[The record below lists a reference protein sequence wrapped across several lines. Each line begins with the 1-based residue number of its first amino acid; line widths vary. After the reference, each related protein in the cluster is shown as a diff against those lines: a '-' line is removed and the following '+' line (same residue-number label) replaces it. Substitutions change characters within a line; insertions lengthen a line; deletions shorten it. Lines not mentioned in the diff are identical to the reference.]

1 MSTEEPFMKKL
12 LSFIILLIATRECF
26 KAPCFAMLFPQEI
39 IDQINQELII
49 AYQKDVPQAALS
61 PKSIL
66 RQNVM
71 KLMFVSRNFYQSILD
86 AICNIP
92 DCWDYFEV
100 IIDESS
106 TNRKFDQIIDQCNQC
121 LENNRILP
129 PLVVSICFDRI
140 KFEPHHIQQLEK
152 KLAPF
157 FTYIK
162 RLRFVGVRI
171 LYETSV
177 LSFQNALATFSRLI
191 AIDAQ

>member
-1 MSTEEPFMKKL
+1 MKKL
-12 LSFIILLIATRECF
+12 KFLFKFIILIITMIECF
-26 KAPCFAMLFPQEI
+26 KTPSFAMLFPQEI
-39 IDQINQELII
+39 IDQISYELII
-49 AYQKDVPQAALS
+49 AYQKDDLKTV
-61 PKSIL
+61 KSQKSML